1 MEDEACDLLCLD
13 LPHAE
18 AVRTAL
24 PPAPDLEGAAARA
37 KALGDP
43 TRLRI
48 ALALATGGP
57 MCGCDLAWVTGLA
70 ANLVSHH
77 ARVLRSCGLASS
89 RRDGKLV
96 VYRLTALGHEL
107 LGVLGI
113 PRVHGVHGVT
123 DTVATEQPVKG
134 WPAGPLDL
142 AGAVVA

>member
-1 MEDEACDLLCLD
+1 MADDETCDLLCLD
-13 LPHAE
+13 LPHAD

-24 PPAPDLEGAAARA
+24 PAAPTLEGAAATA

-43 TRLRI
+43 TRMRI

-96 VYRLTALGHEL
+96 VYRLTALGREL
-107 LGVLGI
+107 LGVLG
-113 PRVHGVHGVT
+113 VHGAT
-123 DTVATEQPVKG
+123 DGAPTQQPVQG
-134 WPAGPLDL
+134 RPAGPVDL
-142 AGAVVA
+142 AGPVVA